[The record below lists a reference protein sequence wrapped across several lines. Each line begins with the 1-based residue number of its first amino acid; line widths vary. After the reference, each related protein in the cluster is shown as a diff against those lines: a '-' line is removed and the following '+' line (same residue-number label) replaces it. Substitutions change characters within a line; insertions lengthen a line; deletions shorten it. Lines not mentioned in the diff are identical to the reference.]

1 MKLNMNT
8 EQLKKGNA
16 LLEHIDNV
24 KEEQEQLI
32 SMYNKT
38 SRKGR
43 FGVSFPRDSG
53 MVWLSEISEKTQETI
68 FHALNS
74 ELVSRIQ
81 ALEKEF
87 EEL

>member
-1 MKLNMNT
+1 MNT
-8 EQLKKGNA
+8 QQLKKGNA
-16 LLEHIDNV
+16 LLEKINKV
-24 KEEQEQLI
+24 KEEQDQLI
-32 SMYNKT
+32 HMYNRT
-38 SRKGR
+38 SIKGN

-53 MVWLSEISEKTQETI
+53 MVFLSEVSEKTQEAV

-74 ELVSRIQ
+74 ELVSKIQ

>member
-1 MKLNMNT
+1 MNT
-8 EQLKKGNA
+8 EQLEKGNA
-16 LLEHIDNV
+16 LLEKIYKV
-24 KEEQEQLI
+24 KEEQDKLI
-32 SMYNKT
+32 QMYNKT

-43 FGVSFPRDSG
+43 FGVSFPRDCG
-53 MVWLSEISEKTQETI
+53 MVLLSEVSEKTQETI

-74 ELVSRIQ
+74 ELVSKIQ

>member
-1 MKLNMNT
+1 MNT

-16 LLEHIDNV
+16 LLEHIDKV

-38 SRKGR
+38 PRKGR
-43 FGVSFPRDSG
+43 FGVSFPRDRDSG
-53 MVWLSEISEKTQETI
+53 LVWLSEVSEKTQEAI
-68 FHALNS
+68 FHVLNNAF
-74 ELVSRIQ
+74 VSRIQ

>member
-1 MKLNMNT
+1 MNT
-8 EQLKKGNA
+8 EQLEKGNA
-16 LLEHIDNV
+16 LLEKIKNV
-24 KEEQEQLI
+24 KEEQTQLI
-32 SMYNKT
+32 RMYNKT

-53 MVWLSEISEKTQETI
+53 MVFLSEVSEKTQETI

-74 ELVSRIQ
+74 ELVSKIQ

>member
-1 MKLNMNT
+1 MNT
-8 EQLKKGNA
+8 QQLKKGNA
-16 LLEHIDNV
+16 LLEKINKV
-24 KEEQEQLI
+24 KEEQDQLI
-32 SMYNKT
+32 HMYNRT
-38 SRKGR
+38 SIKGK

-53 MVWLSEISEKTQETI
+53 MVFLSEVSEKTQEAV

-74 ELVSRIQ
+74 ELVSKIQ

>member
-1 MKLNMNT
+1 MNT
-8 EQLKKGNA
+8 QQLEKGNA
-16 LLEHIDNV
+16 LLEKINKV
-24 KEEQEQLI
+24 KKEQEELI
-32 SMYNKT
+32 TMYGRT

-43 FGVSFPRDSG
+43 FGVSFPRDCG
-53 MVWLSEISEKTQETI
+53 MTWVSEVSEKTQETI

-74 ELVSRIQ
+74 ELVSKIQ